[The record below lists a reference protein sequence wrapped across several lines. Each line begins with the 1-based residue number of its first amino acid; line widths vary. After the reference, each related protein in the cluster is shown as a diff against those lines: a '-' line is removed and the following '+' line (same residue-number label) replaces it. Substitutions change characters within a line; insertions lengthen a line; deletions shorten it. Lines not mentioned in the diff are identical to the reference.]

1 MFSLFAA
8 TGSSLPL
15 FGLNESIAVSDEIYH
30 RYPRTASVLL
40 VLAGVFV
47 EFATIAHLYSV
58 NVPARDALVVRTG
71 EITDAGNT
79 TQFTDDIVFKIDGEL
94 PEYKYVDWYPNF
106 QSAKRNIINGNEITV
121 HAVPD
126 DDTIWSIVFDD
137 GTTTS
142 YEKMV
147 ASKSRNKS
155 FAKILAITFLSLI
168 HI

>member
-1 MFSLFAA
+1 M
-8 TGSSLPL
+8 
-15 FGLNESIAVSDEIYH
+15 GLGDV
-30 RYPRTASVLL
+30 
-40 VLAGVFV
+40 
-47 EFATIAHLYSV
+47 
-58 NVPARDALVVRTG
+58 
-71 EITDAGNT
+71 
-79 TQFTDDIVFKIDGEL
+79 
-94 PEYKYVDWYPNF
+94 YKRQVDWYPNF

-155 FAKILAITFLSLI
+155 FAKILAITFPFIVGLGLFGI
-168 HI
+168 RRRANRAR